1 MILPKVQVEIVLLF
15 SFHMFVQ
22 FPFLTS
28 LQWLGPQIQC
38 QIGVSTDM
46 NYLVLYCTTKAVNIL
61 PFKRDVSC
69 RFFTDVLF
77 RLRKLFAI
85 PTF

>member
-1 MILPKVQVEIVLLF
+1 MTLPKVQVEIVLLF
-15 SFHMFVQ
+15 SFYMFIQ

-28 LQWLGPQIQC
+28 LQWLGPQI
-38 QIGVSTDM
+38 GVSTGM
-46 NYLVLYCTTKAVNIL
+46 NYLVLYCTKKAVNIL
-61 PFKRDVSC
+61 PFKHDMSC
-69 RFFTDVLF
+69 RFFIDVLF